1 MEGEYYLNSYSVDN
15 RKFLNTSFPKLQ
27 LGEIADV
34 FNPPVFKRRYGDSSG
49 NTIAYFQSSDV
60 DLVEPVSSGW
70 ISKEQA
76 EQLNLIVKRDWM
88 LMTGFGIIGSL
99 RIVDEHLEDSVFA
112 NNVCRIIYKSC
123 DIPKGYLY
131 AFLAC
136 RYGQSQII
144 LNTSGSVVKYIEA
157 PGIKKTLIPLLDD
170 STMIEVD
177 RIINC
182 VVEKRAKSL
191 SIIKNSR
198 EEILR
203 LLNLEPLDNNDFE
216 AYSNSRIDTDVS
228 AFIVNSNK
236 IKLTTINAFNY
247 SKKIDMLRQRVCSRG
262 ATKLENVLTPQGVFK
277 TSSFKRLELKN
288 NRSKMLL
295 GQRDV
300 FTINKVGK
308 LIAKAYIPIDEMIE
322 EGEVIIAAVGTMG
335 ESEVFCRTEY
345 AGRELEGKYIVG
357 EFIRMKTSPEWH
369 PGYLYAWLSTEY
381 GFRFLR
387 SIQSGTKLCRPI
399 PELLMDIP
407 VPELS
412 KELRDNIGKKV
423 KEAYELR
430 YEALQLEKEAISL
443 IEKEIG

>member
-1 MEGEYYLNSYSVDN
+1 MIIGKVPISSLLDSSKLRMEGEYYLNSYSVDN

-277 TSSFKRLELKN
+277 TLMLYN
-288 NRSKMLL
+288 N
-295 GQRDV
+295 
-300 FTINKVGK
+300 T
-308 LIAKAYIPIDEMIE
+308 
-322 EGEVIIAAVGTMG
+322 
-335 ESEVFCRTEY
+335 
-345 AGRELEGKYIVG
+345 
-357 EFIRMKTSPEWH
+357 
-369 PGYLYAWLSTEY
+369 
-381 GFRFLR
+381 
-387 SIQSGTKLCRPI
+387 
-399 PELLMDIP
+399 
-407 VPELS
+407 
-412 KELRDNIGKKV
+412 
-423 KEAYELR
+423 
-430 YEALQLEKEAISL
+430 
-443 IEKEIG
+443 